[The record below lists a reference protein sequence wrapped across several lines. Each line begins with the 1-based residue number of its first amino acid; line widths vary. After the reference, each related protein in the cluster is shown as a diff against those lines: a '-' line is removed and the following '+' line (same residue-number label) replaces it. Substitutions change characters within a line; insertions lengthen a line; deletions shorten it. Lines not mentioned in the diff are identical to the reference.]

1 MITQQKDDVDYKKI
15 RLAMAN
21 IFDEFIKGMISFN
34 FILQCVLVQ
43 IRYRN
48 LSRVNE
54 NVGCKSV
61 SRSLCLSMVYL
72 ELRE

>member
-34 FILQCVLVQ
+34 SILQCVLVQ

-48 LSRVNE
+48 LSRANE

-61 SRSLCLSMVYL
+61 SRSSRLSTVYL